1 MGLLK
6 KVKKAIS
13 NTAKYVTFNK
23 NPLHKL
29 DDVINKNL
37 GGYGNLAAGAG
48 IVAAGVL
55 TGGAAA
61 GLGATLAGSSS
72 AVVGAGAV
80 AGAGLAAGS
89 VGAGIAEK
97 KAVREAEHQQAQ
109 ADAEAKAEQEKAD
122 RQRRAS
128 LYSLRK
134 QVGKTVGGNTAIRG
148 GSSYTTDK
156 TQDYTGVVLG

>member
-1 MGLLK
+1 MGLWK
-6 KVKKAIS
+6 KVKKAVS

-37 GGYGNLAAGAG
+37 GGYGNLLASAG

-55 TGGAAA
+55 TGGVAA
-61 GLGATLAGSSS
+61 GAGATIAGSSN
-72 AVVGAGAV
+72 AVIGAGIA
-80 AGAGLAAGS
+80 AGTGLAAGS
-89 VGAGIAEK
+89 AGAGIAEK
-97 KAVREAEHQQAQ
+97 KATREADHQRSL
-109 ADAEAKAEQEKAD
+109 ADAEAKVEQEKAD

-148 GSSYTTDK
+148 GASYTSDK